1 MSDKKY
7 YLTEDGLKR
16 ISCQHEE
23 LKKQKKEK
31 LKTEAPDVVYS
42 EDVDPEYLAFRK
54 DLNILEE
61 KISKLEEVLRNAE
74 IIKPP
79 SKGCKEIHLGAEI
92 TLNVMEQEDK
102 VILVGTM
109 EADPVLGKISDES
122 PVGKALLGK
131 KEGEE
136 VVVSSSTQT
145 VYKIKKVS
153 YPSS

>member
-7 YLTEDGLKR
+7 YLTEDGLKK
-16 ISCQHEE
+16 INYQHEE
-23 LKKQKKEK
+23 LKKQRKEK
-31 LKTEAPDVVYS
+31 LKIEAPEVVYS
-42 EDVDPEYLAFRK
+42 EDVDPEYLTFRK

-61 KISKLEEVLRNAE
+61 KILKLEEVLRNAE

-79 SKGCKEIHLGAEI
+79 SKGCKEIRLGAEI
-92 TLNVMEQEDK
+92 VLDAKEKEDK

-122 PVGKALLGK
+122 PVGRALLGK

-136 VVVSSSTQT
+136 VIISSSVQK

-153 YPSS
+153 YPSL